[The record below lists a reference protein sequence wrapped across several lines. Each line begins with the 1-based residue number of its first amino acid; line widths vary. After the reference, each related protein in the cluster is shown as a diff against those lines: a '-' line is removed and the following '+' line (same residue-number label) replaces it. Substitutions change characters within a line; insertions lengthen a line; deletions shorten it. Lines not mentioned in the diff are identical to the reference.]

1 MLFFICLFI
10 ILIISLIFCLFLDKR
25 TKTVDELNSN
35 LSVFKIRYGR
45 KKDYKSDF
53 FLQRTC
59 KNCNTTIE
67 FLSNEVS
74 CMEDKIGSHI
84 EYINCP
90 VCNEKIIV
98 CDFGPVGGKDY
109 GR

>member
-45 KKDYKSDF
+45 KK
-53 FLQRTC
+53 
-59 KNCNTTIE
+59 TT
-67 FLSNEVS
+67 S
-74 CMEDKIGSHI
+74 
-84 EYINCP
+84 
-90 VCNEKIIV
+90 
-98 CDFGPVGGKDY
+98 
-109 GR
+109 